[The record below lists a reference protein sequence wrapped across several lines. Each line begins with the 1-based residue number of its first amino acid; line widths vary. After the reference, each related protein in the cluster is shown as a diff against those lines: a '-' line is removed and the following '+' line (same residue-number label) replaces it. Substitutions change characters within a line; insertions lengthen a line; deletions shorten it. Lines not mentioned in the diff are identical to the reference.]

1 MLGGMAAKRLIDV
14 FCATLLLLVLTP
26 ILIVVV
32 AAMAVD
38 MLLVPRDR
46 GGFLYREPR
55 ISLGR
60 TFGLLKF
67 RTLRN
72 DVLADLRRVGSHAR
86 LYEAEQNNLTWT
98 GRRLLK
104 PWYLDELPQLLNVL
118 RGDISLVGPR
128 PWPPEMVERQVAE
141 GLTYRNEA
149 RAEQA
154 SSGRLLGQILVNNG
168 YLSAFSLARVLSEQH
183 GVQLQARED
192 EAAEQTKTAHVQPVQ
207 AWRPLGKL
215 LVELGL
221 VTESQ
226 LERALAHQ
234 SEEHGRLGEIL
245 VSRGL
250 LSGSELAQALAEQH
264 GVELEPQDEAEL
276 QTQVRPATPDEP
288 VYQVFEVAFEPGYQ
302 RRTALYEN
310 ANFLEAADF

>member
-1 MLGGMAAKRLIDV
+1 MEAAALHFPWRQLGE
-14 FCATLLLLVLTP
+14 LLVAEELLTEEE
-26 ILIVVV
+26 L
-32 AAMAVD
+32 
-38 MLLVPRDR
+38 
-46 GGFLYREPR
+46 
-55 ISLGR
+55 
-60 TFGLLKF
+60 
-67 RTLRN
+67 
-72 DVLADLRRVGSHAR
+72 
-86 LYEAEQNNLTWT
+86 EQAL
-98 GRRLLK
+98 
-104 PWYLDELPQLLNVL
+104 
-118 RGDISLVGPR
+118 
-128 PWPPEMVERQVAE
+128 
-141 GLTYRNEA
+141 
-149 RAEQA
+149 AEQA

-192 EAAEQTKTAHVQPVQ
+192 EAAEQTKTAHVQPVL

-302 RRTALYEN
+302 RRTSLYEN
-310 ANFLEAADF
+310 ANFLEAADYAYEYVEAHDPPALEIHRTHGAAQETVWNYSASRAAAVSAERKPLAETFGFDPVRWGKPR